1 MTELGITQEY
11 LLLAVNDRG
20 RFSPLNPQ
28 QPICFV
34 AAALGELTEAGCIAF
49 TGEKVGLSGPLPEEL
64 RCLKPLYD
72 FIDRPRPV
80 SLSMVLRDFAP
91 DGPKLAELAEAV
103 GESLEALRLA
113 APQRALAGRVFYLPA
128 AGEAARRLERLL
140 FRLCGEAGPAPK
152 EAALAVLLLF
162 YVSARYKH
170 LSSMVTGSLDKDNGF
185 LRFVVNDFASAY
197 KKYGLEVNTPALV
210 QNAVSVKLSGLLLIE
225 RFLNNAV
232 SLFVTLGLFGTF
244 LGLSLSVSSLTELI
258 GYSNTDQW
266 LSVLDSVGEGLM
278 SALSGMGVAFYTSL
292 VGVACSILL
301 TLLRS
306 VFSPQAQREKL
317 ETQVELWLDHSVA
330 PTLPTEKAKD
340 NADLIRQMIHAL
352 DAAAESMDKTLKRS
366 TDELKLTL
374 AASQKPLEDFNRT
387 VDSFNE
393 GVRDFSEFNYNL
405 RGTVERMDVCI
416 RDLVSVL
423 RSSARGLERSERQ

>member
-1 MTELGITQEY
+1 MSGLQSMPPVGLVVI
-11 LLLAVNDRG
+11 
-20 RFSPLNPQ
+20 
-28 QPICFV
+28 V
-34 AAALGELTEAGCIAF
+34 AIAALF
-49 TGEKVGLSGPLPEEL
+49 
-64 RCLKPLYD
+64 
-72 FIDRPRPV
+72 
-80 SLSMVLRDFAP
+80 
-91 DGPKLAELAEAV
+91 
-103 GESLEALRLA
+103 
-113 APQRALAGRVFYLPA
+113 
-128 AGEAARRLERLL
+128 
-140 FRLCGEAGPAPK
+140 
-152 EAALAVLLLF
+152 ALAVLLLF
-162 YVSARYKH
+162 YVGARYKY
-170 LSSMVTGSLDKDNGF
+170 LSSQVTGSLDKDNGF
-185 LRFVVNDFASAY
+185 LRFVVNDFAEAY
-197 KKYGLEVNTPALV
+197 RKYGLEVNTPALV
-210 QNAVSVKLSGLLLIE
+210 QNAVNVKMSGLLLIE

-340 NADLIRQMIHAL
+340 DEDLIRQMIRAL

-387 VDSFNE
+387 VGSFNE

>member
-1 MTELGITQEY
+1 MSGLQSMPPVGLI
-11 LLLAVNDRG
+11 V
-20 RFSPLNPQ
+20 
-28 QPICFV
+28 IV
-34 AAALGELTEAGCIAF
+34 AIAALF
-49 TGEKVGLSGPLPEEL
+49 
-64 RCLKPLYD
+64 
-72 FIDRPRPV
+72 
-80 SLSMVLRDFAP
+80 
-91 DGPKLAELAEAV
+91 
-103 GESLEALRLA
+103 
-113 APQRALAGRVFYLPA
+113 
-128 AGEAARRLERLL
+128 
-140 FRLCGEAGPAPK
+140 
-152 EAALAVLLLF
+152 ALAVLLLF
-162 YVSARYKH
+162 YVGARYKY
-170 LSSMVTGSLDKDNGF
+170 LSSQVTGSLDKDNGF
-185 LRFVVNDFASAY
+185 LRFVVNDFAEAY
-197 KKYGLEVNTPALV
+197 RKYGLEVNTPALV
-210 QNAVSVKLSGLLLIE
+210 QNAVNVKLSGLLLIE

-340 NADLIRQMIHAL
+340 NEDLIRQMIHAL

-387 VDSFNE
+387 VGSFNE

>member
-1 MTELGITQEY
+1 MSGLQ
-11 LLLAVNDRG
+11 
-20 RFSPLNPQ
+20 SMPP
-28 QPICFV
+28 
-34 AAALGELTEAGCIAF
+34 
-49 TGEKVGLSGPLPEEL
+49 VGL
-64 RCLKPLYD
+64 
-72 FIDRPRPV
+72 IV
-80 SLSMVLRDFAP
+80 IVAI
-91 DGPKLAELAEAV
+91 V
-103 GESLEALRLA
+103 AL
-113 APQRALAGRVFYLPA
+113 F
-128 AGEAARRLERLL
+128 
-140 FRLCGEAGPAPK
+140 
-152 EAALAVLLLF
+152 ALAVLLLF

-170 LSSMVTGSLDKDNGF
+170 LSSMVTGNLDKDIGF
-185 LRFVVNDFASAY
+185 LRFVVNDCASAY

>member
-1 MTELGITQEY
+1 MSGLQ
-11 LLLAVNDRG
+11 
-20 RFSPLNPQ
+20 SMPP
-28 QPICFV
+28 
-34 AAALGELTEAGCIAF
+34 
-49 TGEKVGLSGPLPEEL
+49 VGL
-64 RCLKPLYD
+64 
-72 FIDRPRPV
+72 IV
-80 SLSMVLRDFAP
+80 IVAI
-91 DGPKLAELAEAV
+91 V
-103 GESLEALRLA
+103 AL
-113 APQRALAGRVFYLPA
+113 F
-128 AGEAARRLERLL
+128 
-140 FRLCGEAGPAPK
+140 
-152 EAALAVLLLF
+152 ALAVLLLF

-197 KKYGLEVNTPALV
+197 KKYGLDVNTPALV

-352 DAAAESMDKTLKRS
+352 DNAAESMDRTLKRS